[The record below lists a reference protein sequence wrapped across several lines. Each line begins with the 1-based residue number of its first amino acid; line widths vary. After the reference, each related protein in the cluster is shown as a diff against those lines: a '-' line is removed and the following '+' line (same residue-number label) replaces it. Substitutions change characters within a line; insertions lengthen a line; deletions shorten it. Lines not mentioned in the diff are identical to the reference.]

1 MVRSCWSACWPVGPR
16 TETGLQGRRSTR
28 DGRFFLPGQQFAV
41 WLFGLSLANAPY
53 AKTFSGL
60 AECYVAALPFLR
72 GTVIGDWA
80 FMAVFALTAVLV
92 RHLSAERQRELA
104 SEAHA

>member
-1 MVRSCWSACWPVGPR
+1 MRERKLGVKIGAAIATPF
-16 TETGLQGRRSTR
+16 L
-28 DGRFFLPGQQFAV
+28 FFLISNFAV

-60 AECYVAALPFLR
+60 MDCYASALPFLR

-80 FMAVFALTAVLV
+80 FMGVFALTAVLV
-92 RHLSAERQRELA
+92 RYFSTERQSTLVSQARA
-104 SEAHA
+104 